1 MTHPMSGNE
10 PEPMAPCTPNEKNEV
25 HEALSQDWPVVS
37 VRWLD
42 AEARGGPGWEDPE
55 DMVEFALKPLAEVHT
70 VGLLIHACDEFIALT
85 ESRGPDQMGGVHKI
99 PRAWI
104 VSMEM
109 MVPSDESVPPT
120 LSMEDASRDDARV
133 G

>member
-1 MTHPMSGNE
+1 MSRPMSSSEQDPHG
-10 PEPMAPCTPNEKNEV
+10 PCGLNGQQDEV
-25 HEALSQDWPVVS
+25 QNALSLDWPVVS
-37 VRWLD
+37 VRWYD

-70 VGLLIHACDEFIALT
+70 VGLLIHACEEYIALT

-104 VSMEM
+104 ASMEM
-109 MVPSDESVPPT
+109 MVPSEQSVPPT
-120 LSMEDASRDDARV
+120 LSMEDARA

>member
-1 MTHPMSGNE
+1 MSGSE
-10 PEPMAPCTPNEKNEV
+10 QDQHVPCGLNGQDDGQDDVQK
-25 HEALSQDWPVVS
+25 ALSLDWPVVS
-37 VRWLD
+37 VRWFD

-70 VGLLIHACDEFIALT
+70 VGLLIHTCEQFVALT

-109 MVPSDESVPPT
+109 MVPSEASVPPT
-120 LSMEDASRDDARV
+120 LSMGDARA